1 GVNHLLEHRKQVRF
15 ALNNGA
21 AISKRKQPEGPSDFD
36 EVFQGL
42 TDYQDISQL
51 WSQVSD
57 LRNDL
62 AHVGMRKAPKSAAS
76 LQKEAQEK
84 VMPQLQAI
92 AATLLVSNQ

>member
-1 GVNHLLEHRKQVRF
+1 M
-15 ALNNGA
+15 
-21 AISKRKQPEGPSDFD
+21 
-36 EVFQGL
+36 FQGL

-76 LQKEAQEK
+76 LQKEAQDRIIPK
-84 VMPQLQAI
+84 LQAI
-92 AATLLVSNQ
+92 ADILQNSN